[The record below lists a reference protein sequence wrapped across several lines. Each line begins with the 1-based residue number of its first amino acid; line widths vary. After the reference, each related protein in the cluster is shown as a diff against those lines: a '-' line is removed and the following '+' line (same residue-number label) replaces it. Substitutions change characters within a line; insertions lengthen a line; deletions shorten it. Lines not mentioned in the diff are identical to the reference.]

1 MKKLVTI
8 LTIIIITKFQATS
21 QTLDSLIGIPA
32 SKLRIAINL
41 IEKGK
46 VTQEELDLTKEKVKT
61 LEQRVVY
68 KDSMIYRYGQKDI
81 YWNKLDSNHN
91 IQINN
96 LKQVVDND
104 MNIFHI
110 QANRIRNQKRQKWL
124 YLLLGATS
132 TYFITKH

>member
-1 MKKLVTI
+1 M
-8 LTIIIITKFQATS
+8 IITKFQATS
-21 QTLDSLIGIPA
+21 QTYDSLISIPA
-32 SKLRIAINL
+32 SKLRVAINL

-68 KDSMIYRYGQKDI
+68 KDSIIYRFGQKDQ
-81 YWNKLDSNHN
+81 YWKKLDSNHN

-104 MNIFHI
+104 SKIFHI
-110 QANRIRNQKRQKWL
+110 QATQIKNQKRQKWL
-124 YLLLGATS
+124 YLILGATS

>member
-1 MKKLVTI
+1 M
-8 LTIIIITKFQATS
+8 IITKFQATS
-21 QTLDSLIGIPA
+21 QTSDSLINIPA

-46 VTQEELDLTKEKVKT
+46 VTQEELNLSKEKLKT
-61 LEQRVVY
+61 LEQRIQY
-68 KDSMIYRYGQKDI
+68 KDSIIYRYGQKDI

-96 LKQVVDND
+96 LKEVIDND
-104 MNIFHI
+104 GKIFHI
-110 QANRIRNQKRQKWL
+110 QAIEIKNQKKKKWL
-124 YLLLGATS
+124 YLILGATS

>member
-1 MKKLVTI
+1 MKKLVSI
-8 LTIIIITKFQATS
+8 LTILIITKFQATS
-21 QTLDSLIGIPA
+21 QTLDSLIPIPA

-61 LEQRVVY
+61 LEQRVQY
-68 KDSMIYRYGQKDI
+68 KDSIIYRFGQKDI
-81 YWNKLDSNHN
+81 YWKKLDSNHN

-96 LKQVVDND
+96 LKEVVDND
-104 MNIFHI
+104 MKIFHI
-110 QANRIRNQKRQKWL
+110 QATQIRKQKRQKWL

-132 TYFITKH
+132 TYFIIKH

>member
-1 MKKLVTI
+1 M
-8 LTIIIITKFQATS
+8 IITKFQATS
-21 QTLDSLIGIPA
+21 QTYDSLISIPA

-41 IEKGK
+41 IEKSK

-68 KDSMIYRYGQKDI
+68 KDSIIYRFGQKDQ
-81 YWNKLDSNHN
+81 YWKKLDSNHN

-104 MNIFHI
+104 SKIFHI
-110 QANRIRNQKRQKWL
+110 QATQIKNQKRQKWL
-124 YLLLGATS
+124 YLILGATS